1 MNNTER
7 ALLKTRAALAKS
19 EAALAAKTQQV
30 KELIEAV
37 ARLTADRQELLA
49 IVNNMPVRKQ

>member
-7 ALLKTRAALAKS
+7 ALLKARAALAKS